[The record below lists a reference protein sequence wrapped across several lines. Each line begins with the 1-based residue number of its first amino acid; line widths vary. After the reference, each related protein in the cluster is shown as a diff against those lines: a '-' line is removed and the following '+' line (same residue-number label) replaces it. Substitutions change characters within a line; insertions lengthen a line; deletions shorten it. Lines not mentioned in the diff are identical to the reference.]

1 MTNFVQ
7 NFVLNS
13 ATILVPSLLYSTAYT
28 VGGRDTAPLVRPRVW
43 RRIIAPLLYSMSL
56 LAMTYVIGKVSLKSN
71 ICLIASAPTYII
83 AMYLTKYGGDTL
95 WQKVRGRVWSGFV
108 VGIASF
114 PIALIAQSWRL
125 FVLQVILAISAHLAL
140 GIKNILPAHLEEFSI
155 SLATVL
161 LASLM
166 II

>member
-7 NFVLNS
+7 NFI
-13 ATILVPSLLYSTAYT
+13 AIIVPPLLYAVAYSI
-28 VGGRDTAPLVRPRVW
+28 GGRDTAPIFRPRIW
-43 RRIIAPLLYSMSL
+43 RRILAPVVLSASL
-56 LAMTYVIGKVSLKSN
+56 LAMTCVIGNSASLLSK
-71 ICLIASAPTYII
+71 CLIASSAVTYIL

-125 FVLQVILAISAHLAL
+125 FALQVILAISAHLAL
-140 GIKNILPAHLEEFSI
+140 GIKNTLPAHLEEFSI